1 MVIELVCFDGRF
13 LELIE
18 IVVVGMGV
26 IFGILVI
33 ASITKLLEVF
43 FEVVNAFGLI
53 TLLTSLKVFEKLKG

>member
-13 LELIE
+13 QELIE

-26 IFGILVI
+26 IFGMVI

-43 FEVVNAFGLI
+43 FEVMDAFGLI
-53 TLLTSLKVFEKLKG
+53 TLLTSLKAIEKLEG